1 VASVCKRTQTYSVTR
16 IDKTGSHV
24 LAAAL
29 PVPPCNIGIHS
40 TPNYTQY
47 VHPAINTLTSGETVF
62 AGQRADPFFVDL
74 GAVFDLADLRP
85 LQFLH
90 QGPLFPAPG
99 VDSFQGVN
107 VFTVALQVPKNML
120 TSNSSTPGP
129 SDIMK
134 QESVIGVYASAS
146 RQMSRVFGNK
156 GERTNTGDFQQ
167 VSRLANP
174 LFNELLIGIN
184 QKDFWNSQS
193 PTNDSQFIG
202 RVTNPELANAL
213 PVEYPLA
220 FRNLAFYNAQTG
232 ANAPNRQDLVAI
244 LLTGLP
250 AGVIPGFQ
258 NNTGP
263 IQADLLR
270 LNMAIPVTARPNGLG
285 VIGGDLQGF
294 PNGRRPVD
302 DVATIELR
310 AVAGATLPLTDM
322 SKPKFVTDIA
332 VNLVSDY
339 SPISNGTFLPNFPY
353 IATPSSG
360 FATMPRPYAPQ

>member
-1 VASVCKRTQTYSVTR
+1 
-16 IDKTGSHV
+16 
-24 LAAAL
+24 
-29 PVPPCNIGIHS
+29 
-40 TPNYTQY
+40 
-47 VHPAINTLTSGETVF
+47 
-62 AGQRADPFFVDL
+62 
-74 GAVFDLADLRP
+74 
-85 LQFLH
+85 
-90 QGPLFPAPG
+90 
-99 VDSFQGVN
+99 
-107 VFTVALQVPKNML
+107 ML
-120 TSNSSTPGP
+120 TSDGSTPTVVT
-129 SDIMK
+129 DAK
-134 QESVIGVYASAS
+134 SVIGVYASAS
-146 RQMSRVFGNK
+146 RPKSRVYGSK
-156 GERTNTGDFQQ
+156 GERTDTGPSQQ
-167 VSRLANP
+167 VSRLANL
-174 LFNELLIGIN
+174 LFNELLIGIE
-184 QKDFWNSQS
+184 QKDFWNSQT
-193 PTNDSQFIG
+193 PTNDSQFSP

-232 ANAPNRQDLVAI
+232 VNAPNRQDLVAI

-250 AGVIPGFQ
+250 TGVINGFQ

-263 IQADLLR
+263 TQADLLR

-285 VIGGDLQGF
+285 VIGGALQGF

-322 SKPKFVTDIA
+322 SKPKFVTDVA

-360 FATMPRPYAPQ
+360 FATMPRPYAPN